1 MILMTQEI
9 KNQLLESS
17 YYPKEED
24 WMETTVIVKYF
35 YPAGAATWLITGE
48 EEVDGD
54 WMLFGYVTLGYEW
67 EWGSVLLSELENFS
81 GFAGLKI
88 ERDLYCNG
96 ASVKELVQY

>member
-35 YPAGAATWLITGE
+35 YPAGAATWLITGG

-67 EWGSVLLSELENFS
+67 EWGSVIGMSQFRFIIKLSSENLRKTMKKDIFS
-81 GFAGLKI
+81 G
-88 ERDLYCNG
+88 
-96 ASVKELVQY
+96 SVE